1 MGELFERI
9 ASHKP
14 LAIALVVASV
24 LMFVG
29 SLLAV
34 PWIIARAP
42 RDFFTREAPPPR
54 GSIVRKVFK
63 NLLGLVL
70 VGAGVAMLFLPGQG
84 ILALM
89 VGLAL
94 LDIPGKH
101 ALLVK
106 AAKRPSVMRALNYVR
121 KRSKREPFDEPE

>member
-1 MGELFERI
+1 MGDLFERI
-9 ASHKP
+9 AAHKP
-14 LAIALVVASV
+14 LAISLAVASV

-42 RDFFTREAPPPR
+42 RDFFTREAPPAS

-63 NLLGLVL
+63 NLFGLVL
-70 VGAGVAMLFLPGQG
+70 AGAGVAMLFLPGQG
-84 ILALM
+84 VLALI
-89 VGLAL
+89 VGIAL

-121 KRSKREPFDEPE
+121 KRSKREPFDEPS